1 VLAQVVLLYA
11 PLVGARVAGQVLLL
25 HGPAFGWGEEVDCYE
40 PVLPGVEPRG
50 LPPEPTR
57 SLPKHLPDAIELE
70 PEPAPA
76 PAAWI
81 TRESGPLQAARNSL
95 RASTRSISRGAIAG
109 MLALSL
115 IFGAAGGAAATI
127 FLLGGLSGGDITT
140 QIRQTLVSEQSAIV
154 AVAERVSPAIVTL
167 EVTTAAGEAIGSGV
181 IYSADGWIVTNK
193 HVVADETTIV
203 VHLKDG
209 RDFTGTV
216 YGIDTLTDLAV
227 VKIDAAGLPTATLGR
242 SGGIKVGQTAIAI
255 GSPLGVYTNSVT
267 AGIVSALGRD
277 ITTESV
283 SIHGL
288 IQTDAAINPGNS
300 GGALVDSSGAVI
312 GINTAISTEGSG
324 IGFAIPID
332 IARPI
337 LEQALAGQALSR
349 PWIGVRYTA
358 LDLRIATENKLSVS
372 AGAWIAADGT
382 TSPIIA
388 GSPAEAAG
396 LKDGDII
403 TAVNDTLIDEAHPL
417 QDLLVQYA
425 PGTSIRLTVIRDGS
439 TITITLELGIR
450 PKE

>member
-1 VLAQVVLLYA
+1 VVEKAKRTPAA
-11 PLVGARVAGQVLLL
+11 PKRAVKT
-25 HGPAFGWGEEVDCYE
+25 
-40 PVLPGVEPRG
+40 PVKR
-50 LPPEPTR
+50 R
-57 SLPKHLPDAIELE
+57 SPLRFE
-70 PEPAPA
+70 PEPATG

-95 RASTRSISRGAIAG
+95 RAGTGSLSRGAIAG

-115 IFGAAGGAAATI
+115 LFGAGGGAAAT
-127 FLLGGLSGGDITT
+127 LLLDGLSGGDITT

-167 EVTTAAGEAIGSGV
+167 EVTTADGDGIGSGV

-193 HVVADETTIV
+193 HVVEDETSIV

-277 ITTESV
+277 ITTESG
-283 SIHGL
+283 SINGL

-312 GINTAISTEGSG
+312 GINTAISTEGAG

-337 LEQALAGQALSR
+337 LEQALAGIPLSR
-349 PWIGVRYTA
+349 PWIGVMYTA
-358 LDLRIATENKLSVS
+358 LDLRTAKENNLPVS
-372 AGAWIAADGT
+372 AGAWIIADGT

-396 LKDGDII
+396 LKSGDII
-403 TAVNDTLIDEAHPL
+403 TAVNETEIDEAHPL
-417 QDLLVQYA
+417 QDLLVQYS
-425 PGTSIRLTVIRDGS
+425 PGATITLTVLRDGS
-439 TITITLELGIR
+439 SITITVELGIR
-450 PKE
+450 PTE

>member
-1 VLAQVVLLYA
+1 MVEKAKRAAAA
-11 PLVGARVAGQVLLL
+11 PKRVPPV
-25 HGPAFGWGEEVDCYE
+25 PAK
-40 PVLPGVEPRG
+40 R
-50 LPPEPTR
+50 R
-57 SLPKHLPDAIELE
+57 SPLRFE
-70 PEPAPA
+70 PEPERG
-76 PAAWI
+76 PAAWVA
-81 TRESGPLQAARNSL
+81 RESGPLQAARNSL
-95 RASTRSISRGAIAG
+95 RAGGGSPSRGAIAAL
-109 MLALSL
+109 LALSL
-115 IFGAAGGAAATI
+115 LFGAGGGAAATI
-127 FLLGGLSGGDITT
+127 LLLDGLSGGDITT

-154 AVAERVSPAIVTL
+154 TVAERVSPAIVTL
-167 EVTTAAGEAIGSGV
+167 EVTTPSGDAIGSGV

-193 HVVADETTIV
+193 HVVADETAIV

-209 RDFTGTV
+209 RDFAGSV

-277 ITTESV
+277 ITTESG

-337 LEQALAGQALSR
+337 LEQALAGTPLSR

-358 LDLRIATENKLSVS
+358 LDLRISRENNLPVS
-372 AGAWIAADGT
+372 AGAWIIGDNT
-382 TSPIIA
+382 TSAIID
-388 GSPAEAAG
+388 GSPAAAAG
-396 LKDGDII
+396 LAENDII
-403 TAVNDTLIDEAHPL
+403 THVNDTAIDELHPL

-425 PGTSIRLTVIRDGS
+425 PGTSITLTVLRNGAS
-439 TITITLELGIR
+439 LTIVVELGVR

>member
-1 VLAQVVLLYA
+1 MIEKAKRTPAA
-11 PLVGARVAGQVLLL
+11 PKRVAKS
-25 HGPAFGWGEEVDCYE
+25 
-40 PVLPGVEPRG
+40 PVKR
-50 LPPEPTR
+50 R
-57 SLPKHLPDAIELE
+57 SPLRFE
-70 PEPAPA
+70 PEPATGSE
-76 PAAWI
+76 AWI

-95 RASTRSISRGAIAG
+95 RTGTGSLNRGAIAG

-115 IFGAAGGAAATI
+115 LFGAGGGAAATI
-127 FLLGGLSGGDITT
+127 LLLDGLSGGDITT

-167 EVTTAAGEAIGSGV
+167 EVTAADGDGIGSGV

-193 HVVADETTIV
+193 HVVEDATAIV
-203 VHLKDG
+203 VRLKDG
-209 RDFTGTV
+209 RDFEGTI

-227 VKIDAAGLPTATLGR
+227 IKIDAAGLPTATLGR

-277 ITTESV
+277 ITTESGP
-283 SIHGL
+283 INGL

-312 GINTAISTEGSG
+312 GINTAISSEGAG

-337 LEQALAGQALSR
+337 LEQALAGVPLSR

-358 LDLRIATENKLSVS
+358 LDLRVARENDLSVS
-372 AGAWIAADGT
+372 AGAWIMADGT
-382 TSPIIA
+382 TSPIVP
-388 GSPAEAAG
+388 GSPAERAG
-396 LKDGDII
+396 LKGGDII
-403 TAVNDTLIDEAHPL
+403 TAVNETAIDGAHPL
-417 QDLLVQYA
+417 QDLLVQYS
-425 PGTSIRLTVIRDGS
+425 PGTTITLTVLRDGS
-439 TITITLELGIR
+439 LITITVELGTR
-450 PKE
+450 PNE

>member
-1 VLAQVVLLYA
+1 MIEKAKRTPAA
-11 PLVGARVAGQVLLL
+11 PKRVAKT
-25 HGPAFGWGEEVDCYE
+25 
-40 PVLPGVEPRG
+40 PVKR
-50 LPPEPTR
+50 R
-57 SLPKHLPDAIELE
+57 SPLRFE
-70 PEPAPA
+70 PEPAIG

-95 RASTRSISRGAIAG
+95 RAGTGSLSRGAIVG

-115 IFGAAGGAAATI
+115 LFGAGGGAAATI
-127 FLLGGLSGGDITT
+127 LLLDGFSGGDITT

-167 EVTTAAGEAIGSGV
+167 EVTTAAGGAIGSGV

-193 HVVADETTIV
+193 HVVADQTSIL

-209 RDFTGTV
+209 RDFAGTV

-242 SGGIKVGQTAIAI
+242 SSGIKVGQTAIAI

-277 ITTESV
+277 ITTESG

-337 LEQALAGQALSR
+337 LEQALAGIPLSR

-358 LDLRIATENKLSVS
+358 LDLRTATENNLTVS
-372 AGAWIAADGT
+372 AGAWIVGDGT
-382 TSPIIA
+382 TSPIVA

-396 LKDGDII
+396 LKSGDII
-403 TAVNDTLIDEAHPL
+403 TAVNETLIDEAHPL
-417 QDLLVQYA
+417 QDLLVQYS
-425 PGTSIRLTVIRDGS
+425 PGTTITLTVLRDGAS
-439 TITITLELGIR
+439 ITITLELGIR

>member
-1 VLAQVVLLYA
+1 
-11 PLVGARVAGQVLLL
+11 
-25 HGPAFGWGEEVDCYE
+25 
-40 PVLPGVEPRG
+40 
-50 LPPEPTR
+50 
-57 SLPKHLPDAIELE
+57 
-70 PEPAPA
+70 
-76 PAAWI
+76 
-81 TRESGPLQAARNSL
+81 
-95 RASTRSISRGAIAG
+95 

-115 IFGAAGGAAATI
+115 LFGAAGGAGATI
-127 FLLGGLSGGDITT
+127 LLLDGLSGGDITT

-154 AVAERVSPAIVTL
+154 TVAERVSPAIVTL
-167 EVTTAAGEAIGSGV
+167 EVTSTAGDAIGSGV

-193 HVVADETTIV
+193 HVVADETSIV

-209 RDFTGTV
+209 RDFPGTV

-227 VKIDAAGLPTATLGR
+227 VKIEAAGLPTATLGR

-277 ITTESV
+277 ITTESG

-337 LEQALAGQALSR
+337 LEQALAGQPLSR
-349 PWIGVRYTA
+349 PWIGVRYTS
-358 LDLRIATENKLSVS
+358 LDLRISNENKLPVS
-372 AGAWIAADGT
+372 AGAWVVGDGA

-403 TAVNDTLIDEAHPL
+403 IQVNETPVDESHPL
-417 QDLLVQYA
+417 QDLLVQYS
-425 PGTSIRLTVIRDGS
+425 PGTSITLTVLRNGENMAI
-439 TITITLELGIR
+439 IVELGIR
-450 PKE
+450 PRE

>member
-1 VLAQVVLLYA
+1 MIEKAKRTTAA
-11 PLVGARVAGQVLLL
+11 PKRGAKTSAKR
-25 HGPAFGWGEEVDCYE
+25 
-40 PVLPGVEPRG
+40 
-50 LPPEPTR
+50 R
-57 SLPKHLPDAIELE
+57 SPLRFE
-70 PEPAPA
+70 PEPANE

-95 RASTRSISRGAIAG
+95 RTTTGSLNRTAIAG
-109 MLALSL
+109 GLALSL
-115 IFGAAGGAAATI
+115 LFGAGGGAAATI
-127 FLLGGLSGGDITT
+127 ILLDGLSGGDITT

-154 AVAERVSPAIVTL
+154 AVAERISPAIVTL
-167 EVTTAAGEAIGSGV
+167 EVTTATGKAIGSGV
-181 IYSADGWIVTNK
+181 IYSANGWIVTNK
-193 HVVADETTIV
+193 PVVAGETAIM

-209 RDFTGTV
+209 RDYSGTV

-227 VKIDAAGLPTATLGR
+227 VKIVAAGLPTATLGR
-242 SGGIKVGQTAIAI
+242 SGIIKVGQTAIAI

-277 ITTESV
+277 ITTESGA
-283 SIHGL
+283 IHGL

-337 LEQALAGQALSR
+337 LEQALAGIPLSR

-358 LDLRIATENKLSVS
+358 LDLRTATENKLPVN
-372 AGAWIAADGT
+372 AGAWVTGDGK

-388 GSPAEAAG
+388 GSPAANAG
-396 LKDGDII
+396 LKEGDII
-403 TAVNDTLIDEAHPL
+403 TAVNDTTIDEAHPL

-425 PGTSIRLTVIRDGS
+425 PGASISLTVIRDGTS
-439 TITITLELGIR
+439 ITVTIVLGVR

>member
-1 VLAQVVLLYA
+1 
-11 PLVGARVAGQVLLL
+11 
-25 HGPAFGWGEEVDCYE
+25 
-40 PVLPGVEPRG
+40 
-50 LPPEPTR
+50 
-57 SLPKHLPDAIELE
+57 
-70 PEPAPA
+70 
-76 PAAWI
+76 
-81 TRESGPLQAARNSL
+81 
-95 RASTRSISRGAIAG
+95 

-115 IFGAAGGAAATI
+115 LFGAGGGAAATI
-127 FLLGGLSGGDITT
+127 LLLDGLTGGDITT

-167 EVTTAAGEAIGSGV
+167 EVTTAAGDSIGSGV

-193 HVVADETTIV
+193 HVVADETSIV

-209 RDFTGTV
+209 RDFAGTV

-242 SGGIKVGQTAIAI
+242 SSGIKVGQTAIAI

-277 ITTESV
+277 ITTESG

-337 LEQALAGQALSR
+337 LEQALAGIPLSR

-358 LDLRIATENKLSVS
+358 LDLRTATENNLTVS
-372 AGAWIAADGT
+372 AGAWIVGDGT
-382 TSPIIA
+382 TSPIVA

-396 LKDGDII
+396 LKSGDII
-403 TAVNDTLIDEAHPL
+403 TAVNETLIDEAHPL
-417 QDLLVQYA
+417 QDLLVQYS
-425 PGTSIRLTVIRDGS
+425 PGTSITLTVLRDGAS
-439 TITITLELGIR
+439 ITITLELGIR

>member
-1 VLAQVVLLYA
+1 MIEKAKRTPAA
-11 PLVGARVAGQVLLL
+11 PKRVAKT
-25 HGPAFGWGEEVDCYE
+25 
-40 PVLPGVEPRG
+40 PVKR
-50 LPPEPTR
+50 R
-57 SLPKHLPDAIELE
+57 SPLRFE
-70 PEPAPA
+70 PEPAIG

-95 RASTRSISRGAIAG
+95 RAGTGSLSRGAIVG

-115 IFGAAGGAAATI
+115 LFGAGGGAAATI
-127 FLLGGLSGGDITT
+127 LLLDGFSGGDITT

-154 AVAERVSPAIVTL
+154 AVAERVSPAVVTL
-167 EVTTAAGEAIGSGV
+167 EVTTAAGGAIGSGV

-193 HVVADETTIV
+193 HVVADQTSIL

-209 RDFTGTV
+209 RDFAGTV

-242 SGGIKVGQTAIAI
+242 SSGIKVGQTAIAI

-277 ITTESV
+277 ITTESG

-337 LEQALAGQALSR
+337 LEQALAGIPLSR

-358 LDLRIATENKLSVS
+358 LDLRTATENNLTVS
-372 AGAWIAADGT
+372 AGAWIVGDGT
-382 TSPIIA
+382 TSPIVA

-396 LKDGDII
+396 LKSGDII
-403 TAVNDTLIDEAHPL
+403 TAVNETLIDEAHPL
-417 QDLLVQYA
+417 QDLLVQYS
-425 PGTSIRLTVIRDGS
+425 PGTTITLTVLRDGAS
-439 TITITLELGIR
+439 ITIALELGIR

>member
-1 VLAQVVLLYA
+1 MVERAKRTTAA
-11 PLVGARVAGQVLLL
+11 PKRTVKS
-25 HGPAFGWGEEVDCYE
+25 
-40 PVLPGVEPRG
+40 PVKR
-50 LPPEPTR
+50 R
-57 SLPKHLPDAIELE
+57 SPLRFE
-70 PEPAPA
+70 PEPASGA
-76 PAAWI
+76 SAWI
-81 TRESGPLQAARNSL
+81 SRESGPLQAARNSL
-95 RASTRSISRGAIAG
+95 RGGTGSLSRGAIAG

-115 IFGAAGGAAATI
+115 LFGSGGGAAATI
-127 FLLGGLSGGDITT
+127 LLLDGLSGGDITT

-167 EVTTAAGEAIGSGV
+167 EVTTTDGEGIGSGV

-193 HVVADETTIV
+193 HVVEDETSIV

-209 RDFTGTV
+209 RDFAGTV

-277 ITTESV
+277 ITTESG
-283 SIHGL
+283 SINGL

-312 GINTAISTEGSG
+312 GINTAISTEGAG

-337 LEQALAGQALSR
+337 LEQALAGIPLSR

-358 LDLRIATENKLSVS
+358 LDLRIARENDLPVS
-372 AGAWIAADGT
+372 AGAWIIADGT
-382 TSPIIA
+382 TSRIIS
-388 GSPAEAAG
+388 GSPAEEAG
-396 LKDGDII
+396 VKSGVSI
-403 TAVNDTLIDEAHPL
+403 TAVNETAIDEAHPL
-417 QDLLVQYA
+417 QDLLVQHA
-425 PGTSIRLTVIRDGS
+425 PGTTITLTVLRDGS
-439 TITITLELGIR
+439 SITITLELGVR
-450 PKE
+450 PTE

>member
-1 VLAQVVLLYA
+1 MIEKAKRTTTTAKTTAKKSAKA
-11 PLVGARVAGQVLLL
+11 PVKR
-25 HGPAFGWGEEVDCYE
+25 
-40 PVLPGVEPRG
+40 
-50 LPPEPTR
+50 R
-57 SLPKHLPDAIELE
+57 SPLRFE
-70 PEPAPA
+70 PEPATGPT
-76 PAAWI
+76 AWI

-95 RASTRSISRGAIAG
+95 RVGTGSLSRGAIAA

-115 IFGAAGGAAATI
+115 LFGAAGGAGATI
-127 FLLGGLSGGDITT
+127 LLLDGLSGGDITT

-154 AVAERVSPAIVTL
+154 TVAERVSPAIVTL
-167 EVTTAAGEAIGSGV
+167 EVTSTAGDAIGSGV

-193 HVVADETTIV
+193 HVVADETSIV

-209 RDFTGTV
+209 RDFPGTV

-227 VKIDAAGLPTATLGR
+227 VKIEAAGLPTATLGR

-277 ITTESV
+277 ITTESG

-337 LEQALAGQALSR
+337 LEQALAGEPLSR
-349 PWIGVRYTA
+349 PWIGVRYTS
-358 LDLRIATENKLSVS
+358 LDLRISNENKLPVS
-372 AGAWIAADGT
+372 AGAWVVGDGA

-388 GSPAEAAG
+388 GSPAESAG

-403 TAVNDTLIDEAHPL
+403 IQVNETPVDESHPL
-417 QDLLVQYA
+417 QDLLVQYS
-425 PGTSIRLTVIRDGS
+425 PGTSITLTVLRNGENMAI
-439 TITITLELGIR
+439 IVELGIR
-450 PKE
+450 PRE

>member
-1 VLAQVVLLYA
+1 
-11 PLVGARVAGQVLLL
+11 
-25 HGPAFGWGEEVDCYE
+25 
-40 PVLPGVEPRG
+40 
-50 LPPEPTR
+50 
-57 SLPKHLPDAIELE
+57 
-70 PEPAPA
+70 
-76 PAAWI
+76 
-81 TRESGPLQAARNSL
+81 
-95 RASTRSISRGAIAG
+95 

-115 IFGAAGGAAATI
+115 LFGAGGGVAATI
-127 FLLGGLSGGDITT
+127 LLLDGLSGGDITT

-167 EVTTAAGEAIGSGV
+167 EVTTVDGDSIGSGV

-193 HVVADETTIV
+193 HVVAGETSIL

-216 YGIDTLTDLAV
+216 YGVDTLTDLAV

-277 ITTESV
+277 ITTESG
-283 SIHGL
+283 SINGL

-312 GINTAISTEGSG
+312 GINTAISTEGAG

-337 LEQALAGQALSR
+337 LEQALAGIPLSR

-358 LDLRIATENKLSVS
+358 LNLRIATENGLSVS
-372 AGAWIAADGT
+372 AGAWIVADGT
-382 TSPIIA
+382 TSPIIS

-396 LKDGDII
+396 LKSGDII
-403 TAVNDTLIDEAHPL
+403 TAVNKTAIDEGHPL
-417 QDLLVQYA
+417 QDLLVQYS
-425 PGTSIRLTVIRDGS
+425 PGATITLTVLRDGS
-439 TITITLELGIR
+439 SIAITVELGIR
-450 PKE
+450 PTE